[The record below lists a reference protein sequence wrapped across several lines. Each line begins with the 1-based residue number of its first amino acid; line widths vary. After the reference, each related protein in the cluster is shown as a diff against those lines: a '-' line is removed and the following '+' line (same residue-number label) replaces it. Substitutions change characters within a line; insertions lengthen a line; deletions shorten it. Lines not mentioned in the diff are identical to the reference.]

1 MGANVEVTGGGEE
14 VTNGEVTGDNVKLEI
29 NGVGVELVK
38 LFISVIMVNGLTD
51 SGIVEGFGDKVE
63 GNVVTGVEELLEDSR

>member
-14 VTNGEVTGDNVKLEI
+14 VTNGKVTGD
-29 NGVGVELVK
+29 VELVK
-38 LFISVIMVNGLTD
+38 LFILVIMVNGITD